1 MTEGEGWSRRVTV
14 VVHRLPE
21 TEDFEGGYEAVT
33 MTGVPRRVSVTGSD
47 PESAE
52 GALDHLLAG
61 LRAFGFAGRV
71 VVEDASCAGSV
82 QRYEVRAG

>member
-1 MTEGEGWSRRVTV
+1 M

-33 MTGVPRRVSVTGSD
+33 VMGVPHGVAVTGSD
-47 PESAE
+47 SESAE

-61 LRAFGFAGRV
+61 LQAFGFAGRV
-71 VVEDASCAGSV
+71 AVEDTTYIGNV
-82 QRYEVRAG
+82 QRYEVAVG